1 MKLLIWPVKRGFLF
15 ASAGCRGSAL
25 VNEAPMRVP
34 ATLPILI
41 VACLH
46 GHPAGA
52 DFRIQGAAPEGG
64 ATSFPASPV
73 PDEPVPR
80 KRVQVAVRPRVPLA
94 IGFGHQIPLSF
105 AARQIVPASLQVSFA
120 PDVDQD
126 ALVDW
131 SGGRPWNQVITAVVQ
146 PLRLRA
152 VVTARGVLIGP

>member
-1 MKLLIWPVKRGFLF
+1 
-15 ASAGCRGSAL
+15 
-25 VNEAPMRVP
+25 MRVP
-34 ATLPILI
+34 ATLPFLI

-73 PDEPVPR
+73 PDEPTPR
-80 KRVQVAVRPRVPLA
+80 KRVQVMLQPRVPLA
-94 IGFGHQIPLSF
+94 IGFGRQIPLSF
-105 AARQIVPASLQVSFA
+105 AVRQIVPASLPVSFA

-131 SGGRPWNQVITAVVQ
+131 SGGRPWDQVITAVVQ

-152 VVTARGVLIGP
+152 IISARGVLISP